1 MKLYLDVPEDVLSLR
16 REVVLH
22 EGLLAAAVPQ
32 VEAEVAEEL
41 DVGVLDV
48 DGGAEPAGVPRDVVG
63 EDYGPGKGNF

>member
-1 MKLYLDVPEDVLSLR
+1 MRLYLDVPEYVLSLR

-48 DGGAEPAGVPRDVVG
+48 DGGP
-63 EDYGPGKGNF
+63 